1 MTSNLW
7 RSALTTGALCVL
19 MTAPTLVVAE
29 TSPAKKELI
38 AKAVQLQSPAI
49 EAFARFIAEQPVGML
64 MQAAGREL
72 QAQPADKRESI
83 GRAIEADAKKYVDEI
98 APVVRKKALEL
109 APKVLGSVL
118 EEKMTEDEL
127 RVLVAWL
134 ESPVSRKFE
143 QVQSEEQRAMRD
155 ALVAETRSIMEPKLK
170 TLQQN
175 MAQRLGMGSGGAAPA
190 KK

>member
-72 QAQPADKRESI
+72 QAQHRDIAVAALAEGEVGAGNDATCPDQFDQPLLGKGARRQARER
-83 GRAIEADAKKYVDEI
+83 GVEA
-98 APVVRKKALEL
+98 
-109 APKVLGSVL
+109 
-118 EEKMTEDEL
+118 EDEHRVGPCL
-127 RVLVAWL
+127 REQPLTLV
-134 ESPVSRKFE
+134 ERCQTE
-143 QVQSEEQRAMRD
+143 GQRIR
-155 ALVAETRSIMEPKLK
+155 P
-170 TLQQN
+170 
-175 MAQRLGMGSGGAAPA
+175 
-190 KK
+190 